1 MGKLIDL
8 PKAKKP
14 CKVNYLNKE
23 KSHAEIIIYDD
34 IGKDGFWF
42 EAFGAKQL
50 DEELKKLDKSVKKID
65 VRLNSPGGSVFEG
78 HTIYNRLKQ
87 HSAEIIVY
95 IDGIAASIA
104 SVIAMAGDE
113 IIMGE
118 GSQIMIHK
126 PWSFVQG
133 DATQM
138 EKEAEI
144 LDRLEDQIINIYK
157 KKTGLTDME
166 LRKMVAEETWIS
178 GEEAV
183 DMGFA
188 TKLAEDGEL
197 QKAAASVDKPWI
209 NKKPK
214 VEDVQ
219 AHAQVKI
226 AEFAQEMKD
235 FLARK

>member
-14 CKVNYLNKE
+14 CKVTYLNKE
-23 KSHAEIIIYDD
+23 NTHAEIIIYDD
-34 IGKDGFWF
+34 IGRDGWFF

-50 DEELKKLDKSVKKID
+50 DEELKKLDKSVNQID

-87 HSAEIIVY
+87 HSAKVTIYV
-95 IDGIAASIA
+95 DGIAASIA

-118 GSQIMIHK
+118 GSQMMIHK

-133 DATQM
+133 DATAM
-138 EKEAEI
+138 EKEAEV

-166 LRKMVAEETWIS
+166 LRKMVADETWIS

-188 TKLAEDGEL
+188 TRLADDGEL
-197 QKAAASVDKPWI
+197 QKAAASIDKPWI
-209 NKKPK
+209 HKKPN
-214 VEDVQ
+214 VQNVQ
-219 AHAQVKI
+219 AVAQEKLSGAI
-226 AEFAQEMKD
+226 QEMKD